1 MVRVII
7 FIFKAS
13 RNKVEGF
20 QQGFVSLTSIVGAI
34 RTLFKGLVFP
44 NFRYDKIVQLRCFM
58 LLMGNGK
65 HISSNYSEGSVC
77 SPSVRVSICLS
88 VRTSVCLSL
97 RPSVHSFVRLS
108 VSQSIG
114 SVNKSGTKD
123 IYIGLKRMYNVIY
136 SKERKFLIDVK
147 LFKLIFNKFK
157 FIDKSVSSL
166 STKLNSL

>member
-1 MVRVII
+1 MVKVII
-7 FIFKAS
+7 FIYKAS

-34 RTLFKGLVFP
+34 CTLFKGLVFP
-44 NFRYDKIVQLRCFM
+44 NFRYDKIVHFRCFM

-77 SPSVRVSICLS
+77 SPSVR
-88 VRTSVCLSL
+88 TSVCLSL
-97 RPSVHSFVRLS
+97 RPSVHSFVHLS

-114 SVNKSGTKD
+114 SVNKSDTKD